1 MNWQEYWKN
10 PAIKAEGFW
19 TDVPYGPPALSEYH
33 PTKGFIAV
41 DGFRIAAI
49 GHVWFPEQ
57 QAPGSHYFQFDS
69 GGRIANENQP
79 GRIILRGSIGEINPI
94 HLDRLICL
102 ATDFRGKYNLFEESL
117 DKCVKEILR
126 LTWKRQ

>member
-1 MNWQEYWKN
+1 MIWEEYHRN
-10 PAIKAEGFW
+10 PAIKAEGYW
-19 TDVPYGPPALSEYH
+19 ADVNYSPPLLSENH

-57 QAPGSHYFQFDS
+57 QLPKTHYFQFDPDC
-69 GGRIANENQP
+69 RIANENPP
-79 GRIILRGSIGEINPI
+79 GKIILSGSIGGIDPI

-102 ATDFRGKYNLFEESL
+102 ATDFRGKYGLFEESL
-117 DKCVKEILR
+117 DRCMKQLQQLNRRK
-126 LTWKRQ
+126 